1 MEIYETQSEIGKR
14 KSWLL
19 SSVVVLLVSLGV
31 LLLMQGIAIALLP
44 VLFNISLEDL
54 ASLLTGNY
62 NIPNGRMAFL
72 FVQGLGGGIGLWLAA
87 YFISSKIDKANL
99 HWDIQFSKVKLFWV
113 LIVLGLTLG
122 GMFFNAFLIDFNSHL
137 VLPESLSELEAWMKE
152 SETQMMALTKFLTD
166 FENIQELL
174 AGILV
179 IGVLAGIG
187 EEVFF
192 RGLIQPKIRLYTG
205 SIHWGIWL
213 TAIIFSAIHMQFYGF
228 LPRMFL
234 GAIFGY
240 LYVYSGSLVYPILAH
255 IFNNSI
261 TVLLIYLSKQGKID
275 FDIESTDQVSYP
287 LAFLGLLVLLVGIYY
302 FKRLNLR
309 DDGKLD

>member
-19 SSVVVLLVSLGV
+19 SSVVVLLVSIGV
-31 LLLMQGIAIALLP
+31 LLLLQGIAVALLP

-54 ASLLTGNY
+54 ASLIGGNY

-72 FVQGLGGGIGLWLAA
+72 FIQGLGGGLGFWLAA
-87 YFISSKIDKANL
+87 YIISSKIDKANL
-99 HWDIQFSKVKLFWV
+99 HWDIQFSRVNFLGI
-113 LIVLGLTLG
+113 LIVSLITFG
-122 GMFFNAFLIDFNSHL
+122 GMLFNSFLIDFNSQL
-137 VLPESLSELEAWMKE
+137 VLPESMSGLETWMKE
-152 SETQMMALTKFLTD
+152 TERQMMELTKFLTD
-166 FENIQELL
+166 FENIQEFL
-174 AGILV
+174 AGIFV
-179 IGVLAGIG
+179 IGILAGIG
-187 EEVFF
+187 EELLF
-192 RGLIQPKIRLYTG
+192 RGLIQAKMRLYTG

-213 TAIIFSAIHMQFYGF
+213 TAILFSAIHMQFYGF

-261 TVLLIYLSKQGKID
+261 TVLMVYLAKQGSIE
-275 FDIESTDQVSYP
+275 FDMEATDQVSYP
-287 LAFLGLLVLLVGIYY
+287 LAFLGLLVLLAGIYY
-302 FKRLNLR
+302 FKNSNRQN
-309 DDGKLD
+309 DGKLD

>member
-44 VLFNISLEDL
+44 VLFNFSLEDL
-54 ASLLTGNY
+54 ASLIAGNY

-72 FVQGLGGGIGLWLAA
+72 FVQGLGGGLGFWLAA
-87 YFISSKIDKANL
+87 YLISSKIDKANL

-113 LIVLGLTLG
+113 GIVLGLTLG
-122 GMFFNAFLIDFNSHL
+122 GMLFNAFLIDFNSQL
-137 VLPESLSELEAWMKE
+137 VLPESMSELEAWMKQTE
-152 SETQMMALTKFLTD
+152 NQMMELTKFLTD
-166 FENIQELL
+166 FQNIEEFLV
-174 AGILV
+174 GILV

-192 RGLIQPKIRLYTG
+192 RGLIQPKVRLYTG

-213 TAIIFSAIHMQFYGF
+213 TAILFSAIHMQFYGF

-275 FDIESTDQVSYP
+275 FDIESTDQVSYS

-302 FKRLNLR
+302 FKNSNLR
-309 DDGKLD
+309 SDGKLD

>member
-152 SETQMMALTKFLTD
+152 SETQMMELTKFLTD

>member
-87 YFISSKIDKANL
+87 YIISSKIDKANL

-137 VLPESLSELEAWMKE
+137 VLPESMSGLEAWMKE
-152 SETQMMALTKFLTD
+152 SENQMMELTKFLTD
-166 FENIQELL
+166 FENIQEFI
-174 AGILV
+174 AGIFV

-228 LPRMFL
+228 LPRVFL

-261 TVLLIYLSKQGKID
+261 TVLLVYLAKQGNIE
-275 FDIESTDQVSYP
+275 FDIEATDQVSYP
-287 LAFLGLLVLLVGIYY
+287 LAFLGLLVLLAGIYY

-309 DDGKLD
+309 NDGKLG

>member
-1 MEIYETQSEIGKR
+1 
-14 KSWLL
+14 
-19 SSVVVLLVSLGV
+19 
-31 LLLMQGIAIALLP
+31 MQGIAIALLP

-72 FVQGLGGGIGLWLAA
+72 FVQGLGGGIGFWLAA
-87 YFISSKIDKANL
+87 YIISSKIDKANL

-113 LIVLGLTLG
+113 VVVLVLTLG
-122 GMFFNAFLIDFNSHL
+122 GMFFNAFLIDFNSQL
-137 VLPESLSELEAWMKE
+137 VLPEAMSELEAWMKQTE
-152 SETQMMALTKFLTD
+152 NQMMELTKFLTD

-192 RGLIQPKIRLYTG
+192 RGLIQPKFRLYTG

-213 TAIIFSAIHMQFYGF
+213 TAIVFSAIHMQFYGF

-261 TVLLIYLSKQGKID
+261 TVLLIYLSKQGTID

-287 LAFLGLLVLLVGIYY
+287 LAFLGLLVLLGGIYY
-302 FKRLNLR
+302 FKRLNLC

>member
-1 MEIYETQSEIGKR
+1 
-14 KSWLL
+14 
-19 SSVVVLLVSLGV
+19 
-31 LLLMQGIAIALLP
+31 
-44 VLFNISLEDL
+44 
-54 ASLLTGNY
+54 
-62 NIPNGRMAFL
+62 
-72 FVQGLGGGIGLWLAA
+72 
-87 YFISSKIDKANL
+87 
-99 HWDIQFSKVKLFWV
+99 
-113 LIVLGLTLG
+113 
-122 GMFFNAFLIDFNSHL
+122 
-137 VLPESLSELEAWMKE
+137 MKQTE
-152 SETQMMALTKFLTD
+152 NQMMELTKFLTD
-166 FENIQELL
+166 FQNIEEFLV
-174 AGILV
+174 GILV

-192 RGLIQPKIRLYTG
+192 RGMIQPKIRLYTV

-275 FDIESTDQVSYP
+275 FDIESTDQVSYS

-302 FKRLNLR
+302 FKNSNLR
-309 DDGKLD
+309 SDGKLD

>member
-87 YFISSKIDKANL
+87 YIISSKIDKANL

-152 SETQMMALTKFLTD
+152 SETQMMELTKFLTD

-205 SIHWGIWL
+205 SIHRGIWL

-287 LAFLGLLVLLVGIYY
+287 LAFLGLLVLLAGIYY

-309 DDGKLD
+309 DDGKLG

>member
-1 MEIYETQSEIGKR
+1 MSG
-14 KSWLL
+14 
-19 SSVVVLLVSLGV
+19 
-31 LLLMQGIAIALLP
+31 
-44 VLFNISLEDL
+44 
-54 ASLLTGNY
+54 
-62 NIPNGRMAFL
+62 
-72 FVQGLGGGIGLWLAA
+72 
-87 YFISSKIDKANL
+87 
-99 HWDIQFSKVKLFWV
+99 
-113 LIVLGLTLG
+113 
-122 GMFFNAFLIDFNSHL
+122 
-137 VLPESLSELEAWMKE
+137 LEACMKE
-152 SETQMMALTKFLTD
+152 SENQMMELTKFLTD
-166 FENIQELL
+166 FENIQEFI
-174 AGILV
+174 AGIFV

-228 LPRMFL
+228 LPRVFL

-261 TVLLIYLSKQGKID
+261 TVLLVYLAKQGNIE
-275 FDIESTDQVSYP
+275 FDVEATDQVSYP

-309 DDGKLD
+309 NDGKLG

>member
-1 MEIYETQSEIGKR
+1 
-14 KSWLL
+14 
-19 SSVVVLLVSLGV
+19 
-31 LLLMQGIAIALLP
+31 
-44 VLFNISLEDL
+44 
-54 ASLLTGNY
+54 
-62 NIPNGRMAFL
+62 
-72 FVQGLGGGIGLWLAA
+72 LWLAA

-152 SETQMMALTKFLTD
+152 SETQMMELTKFLTD

>member
-1 MEIYETQSEIGKR
+1 MEIYETQSEIAKR

-31 LLLMQGIAIALLP
+31 LIFLQGIAVALLP
-44 VLFNISLEDL
+44 FLFGLSLEDL
-54 ASLLTGNY
+54 ASLLAGNY
-62 NIPNGRMAFL
+62 DIPNARMAF
-72 FVQGLGGGIGLWLAA
+72 FFIQGFGGGIGFWLAA
-87 YFISSKIDKANL
+87 YIISSKIDKANL
-99 HWDIQFSKVKLFWV
+99 HWDIQVSRINFFGILMLSA
-113 LIVLGLTLG
+113 ITLG
-122 GMFFNAFLIDFNSHL
+122 GMLFNAFLIDFNSHL
-137 VLPESLSELEAWMKE
+137 VLPESMSGLEAWMKE
-152 SETQMMALTKFLTD
+152 TENQMMELTKFLTD
-166 FENIQELL
+166 FENIQEFI
-174 AGILV
+174 AGIFV

-228 LPRMFL
+228 LPRVFL

-261 TVLLIYLSKQGKID
+261 TVLLVYLAKQGNIE
-275 FDIESTDQVSYP
+275 FDIEATDQVSYP

-309 DDGKLD
+309 NDGKLG

>member
-99 HWDIQFSKVKLFWV
+99 HWDIQFSKVKLFWA

-152 SETQMMALTKFLTD
+152 SETQMMELTKFLTD

>member
-152 SETQMMALTKFLTD
+152 SETQMMELTKFLTD

-255 IFNNSI
+255 ILNNSI

>member
-1 MEIYETQSEIGKR
+1 
-14 KSWLL
+14 
-19 SSVVVLLVSLGV
+19 
-31 LLLMQGIAIALLP
+31 
-44 VLFNISLEDL
+44 
-54 ASLLTGNY
+54 
-62 NIPNGRMAFL
+62 
-72 FVQGLGGGIGLWLAA
+72 
-87 YFISSKIDKANL
+87 
-99 HWDIQFSKVKLFWV
+99 
-113 LIVLGLTLG
+113 
-122 GMFFNAFLIDFNSHL
+122 
-137 VLPESLSELEAWMKE
+137 MKQTE
-152 SETQMMALTKFLTD
+152 NQMMELTKFLTD
-166 FENIQELL
+166 FQNIEEFLV
-174 AGILV
+174 GILV

-192 RGLIQPKIRLYTG
+192 RGLIQPKVRLYTG

-213 TAIIFSAIHMQFYGF
+213 TAILFSAIHMQFYGF

-302 FKRLNLR
+302 FKNSNLR
-309 DDGKLD
+309 SDGKLD

>member
-174 AGILV
+174 AGILG

>member
-1 MEIYETQSEIGKR
+1 MEIYETQSEIAKR

-31 LLLMQGIAIALLP
+31 LIFLQGIAVAILP
-44 VLFNISLEDL
+44 FIFGLTLEDL
-54 ASLLTGNY
+54 ASLLAGNY
-62 NIPNGRMAFL
+62 DIPNARMAF
-72 FVQGLGGGIGLWLAA
+72 FFIQGLGGGIGFWLAA
-87 YFISSKIDKANL
+87 YIISSKIDKANL
-99 HWDIQFSKVKLFWV
+99 HWDIQVSRINFFGILMLSA
-113 LIVLGLTLG
+113 ITLG
-122 GMFFNAFLIDFNSHL
+122 GMLFNAFLIDFNSHL
-137 VLPESLSELEAWMKE
+137 VLPESMSGLEAWMKE
-152 SETQMMALTKFLTD
+152 TENQMMELTKFLTD
-166 FENIQELL
+166 FENIQEFI
-174 AGILV
+174 AGIFV

-228 LPRMFL
+228 LPRVFL

-261 TVLLIYLSKQGKID
+261 TVLLVYLAKQGNIE
-275 FDIESTDQVSYP
+275 FDIEATDQVSYP

-309 DDGKLD
+309 NDGKLG

>member
-87 YFISSKIDKANL
+87 YIISSKIDKANL

-152 SETQMMALTKFLTD
+152 SETQMMELTKFLTD

-287 LAFLGLLVLLVGIYY
+287 LAFLGLLVLLAGIYY

-309 DDGKLD
+309 DDGKLG